1 MDEAVFKRLLK
12 FTVPSADTI
21 FRSVSVRHARLNDI
35 ASGEGSFCFGG
46 RWNPPGIRANYG
58 SLTPEAAM
66 AETLASARYYGIPV
80 HITMP
85 RVFVA
90 MHAKFSRTLD
100 LCDPKLQKIA
110 RFSSDTL
117 VKIDWR
123 AEVDA
128 GLT

>member
-12 FTVPSADTI
+12 LTVPSADTI

-80 HITMP
+80 HTTMP

-100 LCDPKLQKIA
+100 LVIPNFRRSQDFLVTLLLKLTGVRK
-110 RFSSDTL
+110 
-117 VKIDWR
+117 
-123 AEVDA
+123 
-128 GLT
+128 LTPD